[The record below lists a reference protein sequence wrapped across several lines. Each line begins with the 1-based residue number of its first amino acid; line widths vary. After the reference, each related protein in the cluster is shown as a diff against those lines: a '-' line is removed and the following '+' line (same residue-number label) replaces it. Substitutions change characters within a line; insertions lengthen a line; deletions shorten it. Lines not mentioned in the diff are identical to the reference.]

1 MGAGAGLSVESDV
14 NILLPTPAIH
24 THAVTLEHAYEG
36 TDEPKLVEGFNSTFD
51 GLTTKWYPSIGTTIT
66 STYDSLDTG
75 YNNVLRI
82 ESDGIN
88 NHAYIDIDTFADKEY
103 NISFNY
109 KIVVGSSPKVLVES
123 ENSDLSWTEEFTEN
137 LTGTGWQT
145 YSKTFSTKDI
155 TRAPRTRFEIFSS
168 GTGGGSLDELLIDN
182 FQVKQTWVRGDAIA
196 KSIAT
201 NHGHTLTPY
210 NKFVVDTSDPT
221 AFFADDVF
229 FIDRKVSETKL
240 VIEFELAP
248 AWDVEGI
255 RLPKREIIQNTC
267 LWQYRDGNCP
277 YNGTKYYNKE
287 DEPIENIVVDGET
300 TNLSSDVCAKRL
312 KSCEL
317 RFAEAETTYTTKSTC
332 EVEGFYW
339 NDIELSCWDLNK
351 AELPYGGF
359 PGVGLGLR

>member
-24 THAVTLEHAYEG
+24 THAVELEYLYEG
-36 TDEPKLVEGFNSTFD
+36 TDEPKLVDGFNSTFE
-51 GLTTKWYPSIGTTIT
+51 GATTNWYTSIGTTIT
-66 STYDSLDTG
+66 STYNSFDTG

-82 ESDGIN
+82 ESDGISN
-88 NHAYIDIDTFADKEY
+88 YAFIDIDTITDKEY

-109 KIVVGSSPKVLVES
+109 KVIVGSTQKILVES
-123 ENSDLSWTEEFTEN
+123 DNGDGTWTTEFTET

-145 YSKTFSTKDI
+145 YSKTVFTKDI
-155 TRAPRTRFEIFSS
+155 TRVPRTRFEIFSS

-182 FQVKQTWVRGDAIA
+182 FQVKQTWVRGDAITR
-196 KSIAT
+196 SIAT

-210 NKFVVDTSDPT
+210 NKFVVDTSDHT
-221 AFFADDVF
+221 AFFADDIF
-229 FIDRKVSETKL
+229 FIDRKVAETKIM
-240 VIEFELAP
+240 IEFELAP

-255 RLPKREIIQNTC
+255 RLPKREIVQNTC
-267 LWQYRDGNCP
+267 LWKYRDGNCP
-277 YNGTKYYNKE
+277 YSGSKYYNKE
-287 DEPIENIVVDGET
+287 DEPIANTGS
-300 TNLSSDVCAKRL
+300 NLKDDVCAKKL

-317 RFAEAETTYTTKSTC
+317 RFSTAETAYTTKSTC
-332 EVEGFYW
+332 EAEGFYW
-339 NDIELSCWDLNK
+339 NVIETSCWDLNK